1 MLGKVIRRKRGKVCA
16 SRGRT
21 KEDHFFGTHANQ
33 SPLKTE
39 APSLATK
46 KQPYSSVQLRPKAGL
61 FYVAPTLEYFIKNVI
76 NLINSSGPVNTKT
89 LDM

>member
-1 MLGKVIRRKRGKVCA
+1 MLIVGIAVAWEGMIRRKRGKVCA

-39 APSLATK
+39 APSLANEKAAIFIRSAKTK
-46 KQPYSSVQLRPKAGL
+46 GRSVLCSPDPRI
-61 FYVAPTLEYFIKNVI
+61 FYQKMLSI
-76 NLINSSGPVNTKT
+76 
-89 LDM
+89 